1 MSVDSEIVSTR
12 RVNASRAA
20 VWEHHTDPAK
30 LTLWWG
36 PTGFTN
42 EFETFELRPGGAW
55 RLVMRGP
62 DGAAF
67 RLEKRFV
74 EVLPPERLVHD
85 HLDPVHAF
93 RMTVIL
99 ADDAGGTRITWRMR
113 FDSAEEFARVKDFI
127 TAANEQNF
135 DRLETLLAAIP

>member
-1 MSVDSEIVSTR
+1 MSAEPEIVSTR
-12 RVNASRAA
+12 RMNAPRTT
-20 VWEHHTDPAK
+20 VWACHTDPAR
-30 LTLWWG
+30 LALWWG
-36 PTGFTN
+36 PAGFTN

-85 HLDPVHAF
+85 HIDPVHAF
-93 RMTVIL
+93 RMTVTL
-99 ADDAGGTRITWRMR
+99 AEDAGGTQITWRMR

-127 TAANEQNF
+127 AGANEQNF
-135 DRLETLLAAIP
+135 DRLETLLAAKP

>member
-1 MSVDSEIVSTR
+1 MSAEPEIVSTR
-12 RVNASRAA
+12 RMNAPRTT
-20 VWEHHTDPAK
+20 VWACHTDPAR
-30 LTLWWG
+30 LALWWG
-36 PTGFTN
+36 PAGFTN

-85 HLDPVHAF
+85 HIDPVHAF
-93 RMTVIL
+93 RMTVAL
-99 ADDAGGTRITWRMR
+99 AEDAGGTRIPWRMR

-127 TAANEQNF
+127 AGANEQNF
-135 DRLETLLAAIP
+135 DRLETLLAAKP